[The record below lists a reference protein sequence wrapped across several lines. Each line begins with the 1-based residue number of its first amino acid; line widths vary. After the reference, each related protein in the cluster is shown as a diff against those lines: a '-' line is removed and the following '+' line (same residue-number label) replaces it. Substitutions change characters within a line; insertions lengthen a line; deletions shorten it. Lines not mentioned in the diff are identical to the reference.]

1 METTL
6 VTIAQFDDN
15 FEADLAKALLED
27 NGINAWLK
35 NAITYSMV
43 PGIAPERFYIELQV
57 SSEDEILAREIL
69 SGQRSSS
76 EIRDILVA
84 EQAILEGHFQLTS
97 GKHSNM
103 YIEKIRLFQNPAATL
118 RICELL
124 AELLEPLDYDTV
136 VGPAYGGIVLAFEVS
151 RINEANF
158 LFTQRKDEKMTI
170 REGFDLS
177 QVKKAVIVED
187 ILTTGGS
194 VKEVIACL
202 EDNGIEVVAVAAIVD
217 RGGGKVDFG
226 CPFLK
231 LLELDIPAWEA
242 EDCELC
248 RQGIVLSKPG
258 SSDKKI

>member
-136 VGPAYGGIVLAFEVS
+136 VGPAYGGIVLAFEVA

-177 QVKKAVIVED
+177 QVRRRDRGRHPHHRRFGE
-187 ILTTGGS
+187 GGDR
-194 VKEVIACL
+194 L
-202 EDNGIEVVAVAAIVD
+202 PQRQWNRVVAVAAIGTW
-217 RGGGKVDFG
+217 RRKSGFWLSF
-226 CPFLK
+226 P
-231 LLELDIPAWEA
+231 EAARLDIPAWEA

-248 RQGIVLSKPG
+248 REGIVLSNRIKRQ
-258 SSDKKI
+258 KIDP